1 MAKKTYETPVADLLT
16 FDYTAQVTANSG
28 GGDASH
34 CTGGRNPGGC
44 MGKGYGNCG
53 GYTSNPGGCNNN

>member
-44 MGKGYGNCG
+44 
-53 GYTSNPGGCNNN
+53 NNN